1 MNLFR
6 LTRLVV
12 ALISYHKLDYKARYG
27 MEIDLEEE
35 FRILKLGLFI
45 VSVEKGYLLKKLEL
59 ESYIKT
65 LNSINFK

>member
-1 MNLFR
+1 
-6 LTRLVV
+6 
-12 ALISYHKLDYKARYG
+12 

-59 ESYIKT
+59 ESYVKT